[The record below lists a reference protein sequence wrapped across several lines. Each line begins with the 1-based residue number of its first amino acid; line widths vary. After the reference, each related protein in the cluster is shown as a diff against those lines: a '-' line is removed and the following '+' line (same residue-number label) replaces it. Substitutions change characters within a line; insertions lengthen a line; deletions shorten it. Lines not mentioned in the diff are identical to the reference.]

1 MGVVVV
7 AVACERGGEG
17 NWRGRNEVALYEG
30 LSTGVAVK
38 EKRESNGLSSSES
51 RGSMSTSFRRYLRGA
66 SAFTVCCSELMRLN
80 NGSCSASASLN
91 RDISSWS

>member
-7 AVACERGGEG
+7 GVACERGGEG

-38 EKRESNGLSSSES
+38 QKRESNGLS
-51 RGSMSTSFRRYLRGA
+51 
-66 SAFTVCCSELMRLN
+66 
-80 NGSCSASASLN
+80 
-91 RDISSWS
+91 